1 MAVTQTIQSYFLSLP
16 SNKSEGIIQ
25 LFKLIKETLPQTE
38 LHFFDGKNEHG
49 KVVTNPTIGFGNCR
63 LIYTDG
69 KYQDTFRIGICATS
83 TGLSIY
89 ILGLKDKNFLRT
101 FLGNRLGKAKVT
113 GYAIGFKKLSDV
125 DEAVLKELARKVI
138 DSTTI

>member
-1 MAVTQTIQSYFLSLP
+1 MNIEQQIANHFYALHKEKGDELMHLFH
-16 SNKSEGIIQ
+16 IIRNEIPEA
-25 LFKLIKETLPQTE
+25 K

-63 LIYTDG
+63 LIYANG

-89 ILGLKDKNFLRT
+89 ILGLKDKNFLGT
-101 FLGNRLGKAKVT
+101 FLGTRLGKAKVT

-125 DEAVLKELARKVI
+125 NEGVLRELMQLVI
-138 DSTTI
+138 TM